1 MTIQRYL
8 VESAARHASRV
19 AIENPA
25 GGSITY
31 GELDELSNAVRDRL
45 AKLGVRTGDRVG
57 TYLRKSIDGVA
68 SFFGIAKRG
77 AAYVPVD
84 PLAPP
89 VRNAFI
95 FTDCAVAAVIVEKR
109 FEAGLRDAIVA
120 LGAPVPPFVVV
131 DDAGDGS
138 TLRAAVR
145 AHGDPVVASVESGPD
160 DLAYVLYTSGST
172 GKPKGVTITNENATS
187 FVQWCTETF
196 EPTKDDRFSSHA
208 PFHFDLSILDI
219 YVSLRAGATLV
230 LVNEDVGKE
239 PVGLAK
245 LISERRITI
254 WYSAPSILALLAQYG
269 KLATLDYSKL
279 RTVLFAGE
287 VFPVVHLRSL
297 KKQWV
302 GPRYYN
308 LYGPTE
314 TNVCTYH
321 EIPEVVPDDRT
332 DPYPIGKTCSHL
344 VDRVVDPEG
353 REVPS
358 GEGELCIAGPAVTPG
373 YWNLPEQTRAAFL
386 DTDDGR
392 KWYRTGD
399 LVVREAGRVYRYVG
413 RKDRMIKKRGYRVE
427 LGEIEA
433 CLYRHPQVRE
443 AAVIAL
449 PDEQLGMRVRA
460 HVSSRDDQKISLI
473 QLKSFCST
481 HLPLYMIP
489 DEVRFHPALPKTST
503 DKIDYQAIK
512 NMA

>member
-1 MTIQRYL
+1 MSIQRYL
-8 VESAARHASRV
+8 VASAALHPARV
-19 AIENPA
+19 AIENPS

-31 GELDELSNAVRDRL
+31 RELDELSDRVRDRL
-45 AKLGVRTGDRVG
+45 ARMGVRSGDRVG
-57 TYLRKSIDGVA
+57 VYMRKSIDGVA

-84 PLAPP
+84 PLAPAA
-89 VRNAFI
+89 RNAFI
-95 FTDCAVAAVIVEKR
+95 LTDCAVAVAIVEKR
-109 FEAGLRDAIVA
+109 FEAGLREAITA
-120 LGAPVPPFVVV
+120 LGGTVPPLVVV
-131 DDAGDGS
+131 EEAGDGS
-138 TLRAAVR
+138 GLRAAVTAER
-145 AHGDPVVASVESGPD
+145 EPVVASIESAPTA
-160 DLAYVLYTSGST
+160 LAYVLYTSGST
-172 GKPKGVTITNENATS
+172 GKPKGVMITNENATS
-187 FVQWCTETF
+187 FVQWCTDVF
-196 EPTKDDRFSSHA
+196 QPTQHDRFSSHA

-230 LVNEDVGKE
+230 LVAEDVGKE
-239 PVGLAK
+239 PVGLAR

-254 WYSAPSILALLAQYG
+254 WYSAPSILSLLAQYG
-269 KLATLDYSKL
+269 KLPTLDYSAL
-279 RTVLFAGE
+279 RIVLFAGE

-297 KKQWV
+297 KRQWI
-302 GPRYYN
+302 GPRYFN

-321 EIPEVVPDDRT
+321 EIPRDVPDERT
-332 DPYPIGKTCSHL
+332 DPYPIGKTCEHL
-344 VDRVVDPEG
+344 FDRVVDPDG
-353 REVPS
+353 RENPT

-373 YWNLPEQTRAAFL
+373 YWNLAEQTRAAFL
-386 DTDDGR
+386 DSNDGR
-392 KWYRTGD
+392 LWYRTGD
-399 LVVREAGRVYRYVG
+399 LVVREANGDYRYVG

-460 HVSSRDDQKISLI
+460 HIASRDDQRISLI

-512 NMA
+512 NMT